1 MKIYRPLWSEGV
13 LLSPQQFQQQAEW
26 ESFSRAG
33 LSLLSSP
40 FPWGVERAELNDAL
54 LASGRVQVQTLR
66 LWLPDGTLIDTQNS
80 ELPPEPREVV
90 LPDPARADSVIVLVA
105 LPVMQPG
112 IVNVQAE
119 SVPVERPLRYREEW
133 VTVQD
138 AFGQE
143 EEPIAV
149 ARFNIMFRFDSE
161 SNDAWQTCAIARL
174 LRDGAG
180 WLASGS
186 RVCSSDGNVLRKQT
200 VTRASGVAEP
210 PVALSPPAPYVH
222 ASRK

>member
-66 LWLPDGTLIDTQNS
+66 LWLPDGTLIDTHNS

-90 LPDPARADSVIVLVA
+90 LPDPAREDSVTVLVA

-119 SVPVERPLRYREEW
+119 SVPAERPL
-133 VTVQD
+133 
-138 AFGQE
+138 
-143 EEPIAV
+143 
-149 ARFNIMFRFDSE
+149 S
-161 SNDAWQTCAIARL
+161 
-174 LRDGAG
+174 
-180 WLASGS
+180 AS
-186 RVCSSDGNVLRKQT
+186 VLR
-200 VTRASGVAEP
+200 GI
-210 PVALSPPAPYVH
+210 SPGWQAT
-222 ASRK
+222 AWGCLLNTES